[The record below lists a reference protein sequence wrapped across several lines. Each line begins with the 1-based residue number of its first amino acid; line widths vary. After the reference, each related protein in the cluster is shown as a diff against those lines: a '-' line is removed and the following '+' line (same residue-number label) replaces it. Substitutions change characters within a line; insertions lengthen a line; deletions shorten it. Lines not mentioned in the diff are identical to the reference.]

1 MNIGLM
7 GFGNIGSGI
16 YKVLKSH
23 ADDFKVKK
31 ILVKNMKDRDPEL
44 FTTDVNDIIND
55 ESITTIVDALG
66 EKEASYNFSVMA
78 LNAKKNI
85 VTANKEL
92 ASTHLNEMVQLAK
105 ENGVKFSFES
115 TVGAGI
121 PWINV
126 LNEYKSINK
135 INEIFGTMN
144 GTTNFILDL
153 MKKDGIEFEEA
164 LLKSRMLRYQEPD
177 YLDDIT
183 GIDSRNKLAISA
195 MLAFNVDINP
205 EDIPT
210 FGIQNIR
217 NLDFG
222 FFERHKLTPKLMSYA
237 LIDNN
242 RIATIVAPVLY
253 KNERLRSNVG
263 GNNNL
268 LGFTG
273 DVVGKV
279 EIIGEGAGKFSAAN
293 GVVLDL
299 YRIKNNQ
306 ESPKFTAER
315 ATIDET
321 IVSYK
326 FYFSFDQTSYK
337 IERILLPYVHSIYE
351 TSDSFVLTTR
361 TIPLDTCIEL
371 LWKIEQTEERF
382 FFAIYDDLDII

>member
-78 LNAKKNI
+78 LKAKKNI

-237 LIDNN
+237 FIDNN

-306 ESPKFTAER
+306 ESSKFTAER

>member
-1 MNIGLM
+1 M
-7 GFGNIGSGI
+7 GYGNIGSGV
-16 YKVLKSH
+16 YHVLKKH
-23 ADDFKVKK
+23 DDFNVKK
-31 ILVKNMKDRDPEL
+31 ILVKNLKDRGSV
-44 FTTDVNDIIND
+44 FTDDINDIIND
-55 ESITTIVDALG
+55 DTIETVVDAIG
-66 EKEASYNFSVMA
+66 DSSASYEYSIAVI
-78 LNAKKNI
+78 KSGKNLI
-85 VTANKEL
+85 TGNSDLVSKHLKEL
-92 ASTHLNEMVQLAK
+92 LELA
-105 ENGVKFSFES
+105 EEHNVKFYFES
-115 TVGAGI
+115 SVGAGI

-126 LNEYKSINK
+126 INDYKNINK
-135 INEIFGTMN
+135 INEVFGSMN

-153 MKKDGIEFEEA
+153 MKKDGVDFEEA
-164 LLKSRMLRYQEPD
+164 LLKSRILRYQEPN
-177 YLDDIT
+177 YFEDIT

-195 MLAFNVDINP
+195 MLAFNINIDP
-205 EDIPT
+205 EEIPT
-210 FGIQNIR
+210 YGIQNIR

-237 LIDNN
+237 CVENN

-293 GVVLDL
+293 GIVLDL
-299 YRIKNNQ
+299 YRVLNEVKSQ
-306 ESPKFTAER
+306 KTELTDAV
-315 ATIDET
+315 IDET

-326 FYFSFDQTSYK
+326 FYFSFDQSSYK

-351 TSDSFVLTTR
+351 TNDSFVLTTR

>member
-1 MNIGLM
+1 M
-7 GFGNIGSGI
+7 GYGNIGSGV
-16 YKVLKSH
+16 YHVLKKH
-23 ADDFKVKK
+23 EDFNIKR
-31 ILVKNMKDRDPEL
+31 ILVKNLKDRGSV
-44 FTTDVNDIIND
+44 FTDDINDIIND
-55 ESITTIVDALG
+55 DTIETVVDAIG
-66 EKEASYNFSVMA
+66 DSSASYEYSIAVI
-78 LNAKKNI
+78 KSGKNLI
-85 VTANKEL
+85 TGNSDLVSKHLKEL
-92 ASTHLNEMVQLAK
+92 LELSE
-105 ENGVKFSFES
+105 ENNVKFYFES
-115 TVGAGI
+115 SVGAGI

-126 LNEYKSINK
+126 INDYKNINR
-135 INEIFGTMN
+135 INEVFGSMN

-153 MKKDGIEFEEA
+153 MKKDGVDFEEA
-164 LLKSRMLRYQEPD
+164 LLKSRILRYQEPN
-177 YLDDIT
+177 YFEDIT

-195 MLAFNVDINP
+195 MLAFNMNIDP
-205 EDIPT
+205 EEIPT
-210 FGIQNIR
+210 YGIQNIR

-237 LIDNN
+237 CVEND

-293 GVVLDL
+293 GILLDL
-299 YRIKNNQ
+299 YRVKNENKPQ
-306 ESPKFTAER
+306 NTELKEAI
-315 ATIDET
+315 IDET

-326 FYFSFDQTSYK
+326 FYFSFDQSSYK

-351 TSDSFVLTTR
+351 TNDSFVLTTR

>member
-78 LNAKKNI
+78 LKAKKNI

-237 LIDNN
+237 FIDNN

-306 ESPKFTAER
+306 ESPKFTAEP